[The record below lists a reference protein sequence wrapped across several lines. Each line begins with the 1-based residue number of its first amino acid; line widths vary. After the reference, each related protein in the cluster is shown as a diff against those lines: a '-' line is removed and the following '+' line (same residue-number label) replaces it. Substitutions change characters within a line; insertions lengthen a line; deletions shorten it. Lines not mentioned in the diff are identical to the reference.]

1 MTEAIIIIFIT
12 PILTGY
18 ASSLFL
24 GERFSK
30 KQFLAGVICFLGI
43 IVVADPIGLSSKSLN
58 PDEQPDSHHDSVSGA
73 EVTPFQRFSAITLGL
88 LADFAAAG
96 AYTFIRLIGNKTHT
110 LISVNYYAIF
120 TTILSAFILVLPMFP
135 DVNFRLPYVVREWI
149 LLAGIGVFGFLLQFL
164 MTAALVIDGSSR
176 TTNMM
181 YSQIVFALILDWV
194 IWGAVPTWTGW
205 IGGVVVVSSVIWGSM
220 QKDEGKG
227 QRDEEYSALPA
238 QDFELEEEGLDRSD
252 NEGHIEES
260 HQQSKSN
267 S

>member
-1 MTEAIIIIFIT
+1 MTEAIIIIFII

-24 GERFSK
+24 GEQFSK

-43 IVVADPIGLSSKSLN
+43 IVVADPLGLSSKSLTPSET
-58 PDEQPDSHHDSVSGA
+58 PDPHNSVLGT
-73 EVTPFQRFSAITLGL
+73 EVTPFQRFSAIALGL

-120 TTILSAFILVLPMFP
+120 TTILSAFILVLPVFP
-135 DVNFRLPYVVREWI
+135 DVSFRLPYVAREWI

-181 YSQIVFALILDWV
+181 YSQIVFALTLDWV

-205 IGGVVVVSSVIWGSM
+205 VGGAVVVSSVIWGSM

-227 QRDEEYSALPA
+227 QRDEEYSELPA
-238 QDFELEEEGLDRSD
+238 EDFELEEGLDCSD

-260 HQQSKSN
+260 HRQSKST